1 VRDHSW
7 PVSFSPISIIEQ
19 VVRRNNTVSSR
30 KEKQWQHYEANKA
43 MRSVRKQIKRNR
55 KPKQVRR
62 KDWSPDNF
70 DDLDDVDYPQVERIM
85 PRGERERRRANV
97 ALAEVEVRDETP
109 LQERSPG
116 EDTQGQR
123 GIVVEVSSSLCH
135 VDLDGRNLVCSLRG
149 SLSAQETGYTNVVAV
164 GDEVLVSK
172 NGAGQGVV
180 ERVLPRRTVLAR
192 PDVFYSHL
200 QQIIVA
206 NVAQLLIVA
215 SWRDPSIWLELI
227 DRYLIAAERYGL
239 LPAICVNKIDLAEEI
254 ATCRATLQ
262 PYLELGYRVI
272 FTSALT
278 GKGVGKLR
286 KVLRG
291 QRTVLAGLSGVGK
304 SSLLAAVQPGL
315 QIRTGEV
322 NEQSGQGQ
330 HTTTQVTLHRLE
342 AGGFVVDAPGIREFG
357 LSGLRQAELARFYP
371 EIAVLAGDCRFA
383 DCTHIHEPGCAV
395 QAAVEQADLP
405 ATRYHNY
412 HNIYQ
417 TLPA

>member
-1 VRDHSW
+1 LSDKYLRED
-7 PVSFSPISIIEQ
+7 
-19 VVRRNNTVSSR
+19 NTVSSR
-30 KEKQWQHYEANKA
+30 KEKQWQQYEANKA
-43 MRSVRKQIKRNR
+43 MRRVRKQIKRNR
-55 KPKQVRR
+55 KPRQVRR
-62 KDWSPDNF
+62 KDWRPHAF
-70 DDLDDVDYPQVERIM
+70 DDLDDVDYPQHERIM

-97 ALAEVEVRDETP
+97 ALAEPEVRDGAP
-109 LQERSPG
+109 PQERSPV

-123 GIVVEVSSSLCH
+123 GIVVEVSSSLCR

-149 SLSAQETGYTNVVAV
+149 SLSAEETGYTNVVAV
-164 GDEVLVSK
+164 GDEVLVSE
-172 NGAGQGVV
+172 NGTGQGVV
-180 ERVLPRRTVLAR
+180 EGVLPRRTVLAR

-206 NVAQLLIVA
+206 NVAQLLIVT

-239 LPAICVNKIDLAEEI
+239 LPIVCVNKIDLAEEI
-254 ATCRATLQ
+254 ATCRTTLQ

-286 KVLRG
+286 KLLRG

-315 QIRTGEV
+315 QLRTSEV
-322 NEQSGQGQ
+322 SEQSGQGQ

-342 AGGFVVDAPGIREFG
+342 EGGFVVDAPGIREFG
-357 LSGLRQAELARFYP
+357 LSGLRRAELARFYP
-371 EIAVLAGDCRFA
+371 EIAVLAGECRFA
-383 DCTHIHEPGCAV
+383 DCAHIHEPGCAV
-395 QAAVEQADLP
+395 QAAVEQGYLA
-405 ATRYHNY
+405 AIRYHNY
-412 HNIYQ
+412 SNIYH
-417 TLPA
+417 TLPD

>member
-1 VRDHSW
+1 MAFF
-7 PVSFSPISIIEQ
+7 FSPIYHPLW
-19 VVRRNNTVSSR
+19 RNNTVSNR
-30 KEKQWQHYEANKA
+30 EEKQWQHYEANKA
-43 MRSVRKQIKRNR
+43 MRRVRKEIKRNR

-62 KDWSPDNF
+62 QDWRPHAF
-70 DDLDDVDYPQVERIM
+70 DDHDDVDYPQSERIM
-85 PRGERERRRANV
+85 PRGERERRRANM
-97 ALAEVEVRDETP
+97 ALAELGVRDEAA
-109 LQERSPG
+109 LEERSPVD
-116 EDTQGQR
+116 DTQGQR
-123 GIVVEVSSSLCH
+123 GIVVEVSSSLCR

-164 GDEVLVSK
+164 GDEVLVSE

-180 ERVLPRRTVLAR
+180 EEVLPRRTVLAR

-215 SWRDPSIWLELI
+215 SWRDPTIWLELI

-239 LPAICVNKIDLAEEI
+239 QPIICVNKIDLAEEI
-254 ATCRATLQ
+254 ATCRTTLQ

-286 KVLRG
+286 KVLHG

-315 QIRTGEV
+315 QLRTGEV

-342 AGGFVVDAPGIREFG
+342 LGGFVVDAPGIREFG
-357 LSGLRQAELARFYP
+357 MSGLRQTELARFYP
-371 EIAVLAGDCRFA
+371 EIAALAGNCRFA
-383 DCTHIHEPGCAV
+383 DCAHIHEPGCAV
-395 QAAVEQADLP
+395 KAAVGQGHVSAS
-405 ATRYHNY
+405 RYHNY
-412 HNIYQ
+412 SNIYH